1 MTLPPF
7 LTVSGS
13 PITGSGTLA
22 VSYSG
27 TAIPTSSGGTGLTT
41 VGTTGQV
48 LTSNGTILSWQTPP
62 SGGVTSIGI
71 TVPSF
76 MSVTPATITTSG
88 TFVISATS
96 TGTGRVVLATSPTLI
111 TPILGVASATSLTLS
126 TALAT
131 SSGGTGLTTIGT
143 TGQVLTSNGTVINWQ
158 TPTSGVTSI
167 GMTVPSF
174 MSVTPATITTS
185 GTFAISATST
195 GTGSV
200 VLATSP
206 TLITPILGTAS
217 ATSLTLS
224 TPLAASSG
232 GTGLT
237 TVGTTGQVLT
247 SNGTILSWQTPAGT
261 GSVSSVGMTVPS
273 FMSVT
278 PDTITTSGTFA
289 ISATSTGTGSVVLA
303 TSPTITSPT
312 VNTSLTVNA
321 TSYPVF
327 INVSATN
334 PYWNIQSYAANMQV
348 GGTYANLFGR
358 NNSGGNYFA
367 QGFIYAGNNDPG
379 NGAYITMGNTNFSV
393 YNSGLATLNSQLQ
406 VNMGTSGGIADAA
419 QFLGSAAT
427 ATRISVGQSFTVGN
441 YGYAN
446 FVYVG
451 NNNASN
457 AYKIGNG
464 IAEMTLSN
472 NGSANFN
479 CPLSTTNGNLVLN
492 VSTGQATPG
501 LSLLNAS
508 SGTGGAQ
515 TYQICGVANSNL
527 NAAFMNFQNYGTGS
541 SSNAM
546 AIGLLGS
553 AQLQINTTS
562 ATSSVPLIVTGFV
575 KASPYYFTNGGTV
588 GGTLSYYMSTAV
600 VVTSGATVLCNY
612 LTGGTATFSTVGTP
626 SLTLIGGGGG
636 FVASYTGTYLI
647 NVSTWFAA
655 ASGGTNNTLY
665 VYINGSVVEQQ
676 DIAGTQYGCR
686 ISTVRNLQNGDIVTV
701 YVYNGAIGTQ
711 TLFTIPTKSTKI
723 TMSLLYQ

>member
-48 LTSNGTILSWQTPP
+48 LTSNGTILSWQTPT

-88 TFVISATS
+88 TFAISATS

-126 TALAT
+126 TPLAA
-131 SSGGTGLTTIGT
+131 SSGGTGLTTVGT

-278 PDTITTSGTFA
+278 PATITTSGTFS
-289 ISATSTGTGSVVLA
+289 ISAASTGTGSVVLA

-321 TSYPVF
+321 TSYPAF

-451 NNNASN
+451 YNNASN
-457 AYKIGNG
+457 AYKIGVSGG
-464 IAEMTLSN
+464 IA
-472 NGSANFN
+472 
-479 CPLSTTNGNLVLN
+479 
-492 VSTGQATPG
+492 
-501 LSLLNAS
+501 
-508 SGTGGAQ
+508 
-515 TYQICGVANSNL
+515 
-527 NAAFMNFQNYGTGS
+527 
-541 SSNAM
+541 
-546 AIGLLGS
+546 
-553 AQLQINTTS
+553 
-562 ATSSVPLIVTGFV
+562 
-575 KASPYYFTNGGTV
+575 
-588 GGTLSYYMSTAV
+588 
-600 VVTSGATVLCNY
+600 ATVY
-612 LTGGTATFSTVGTP
+612 
-626 SLTLIGGGGG
+626 SLD
-636 FVASYTGTYLI
+636 Y
-647 NVSTWFAA
+647 
-655 ASGGTNNTLY
+655 
-665 VYINGSVVEQQ
+665 E
-676 DIAGTQYGCR
+676 
-686 ISTVRNLQNGDIVTV
+686 
-701 YVYNGAIGTQ
+701 
-711 TLFTIPTKSTKI
+711 TIKRHPRH
-723 TMSLLYQ
+723 LRH